1 MATPKITIIGLGLT
15 GASMGLGLQ
24 QEEGNFEIVG
34 HDKEP
39 EVTQAAR
46 KAGAIQRGEWNLH
59 RAYEDADMIV
69 LAVPLSE
76 LDELLPLMVE
86 DLKPGCMILA
96 TTSVMQPAIEIADK
110 HLPDTVHFVAGHPI
124 LSGIGGLLTPRTD
137 LFEDVIFCLAP
148 SLRTDPS
155 AVQLASDFV
164 ERMGA
169 KPLFVDAHEHDG
181 IIAGVEQLP
190 QVMAVALMRTSTA
203 SPGWS
208 EARRMA
214 GRRFAQATETGGSAS
229 ELFGSLQTNRAN
241 LIHRI
246 DALQRELGEWRQLL
260 AMDAPEDEEHPLLTA
275 LKSVVRSRDMWEA
288 QAELKQWDM
297 TQIVADDEDAEQKG
311 FMRQM
316 FLGNFFRQRSKS
328 DDEEK

>member
-24 QEEGNFEIVG
+24 RESGDFEIVG

-39 EVTQAAR
+39 DTTQAAR
-46 KAGAIQRGEWNLH
+46 KIGAIQRGEWNLH
-59 RAYEDADMIV
+59 RAYENADMIA

-86 DLKPGCMILA
+86 DLKPGCLLLA
-96 TTSVMQPAIEIADK
+96 MTSVMQPAIEIADK
-110 HLPDTVHFVAGHPI
+110 HLPETVHFVAGHPI
-124 LSGIGGLLTPRTD
+124 LSGIGGTLTPRAD
-137 LFEDVIFCLAP
+137 LFEDVVFCLAP
-148 SLRTDPS
+148 SLRTDPD

-169 KPLFVDAHEHDG
+169 KPLFVDVHEHDG

-190 QVMAVALMRTSTA
+190 QVMAAALMRTSVA
-203 SPGWS
+203 SPGWA

-214 GRRFAQATETGGSAS
+214 GRRFAQATEMGGSAS
-229 ELFGSLQTNRAN
+229 QLFGSLQTNRAN
-241 LIHRI
+241 LVYRI
-246 DALQRELGEWRQLL
+246 EQLQRELGQWKELL
-260 AMDAPEDEEHPLLTA
+260 EMDAPDDGEHPLLTE
-275 LKSVVRSRDMWEA
+275 LKVVVRERDMWEA
-288 QAELKQWDM
+288 QAELKHWDM
-297 TQIVADDEDAEQKG
+297 LKIAADEEPAERG

-316 FLGNFFRQRSKS
+316 FFGNFFKGRSKA